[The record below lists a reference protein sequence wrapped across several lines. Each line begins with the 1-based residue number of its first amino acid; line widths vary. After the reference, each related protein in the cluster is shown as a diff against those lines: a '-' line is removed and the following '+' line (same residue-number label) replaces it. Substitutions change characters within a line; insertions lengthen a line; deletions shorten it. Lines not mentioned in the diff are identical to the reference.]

1 MIVVSGWLRVEPSDR
16 DAYLAGSRA
25 VIETARTT
33 PGCVDFS
40 LSADLV
46 DADRIN
52 IFEQWDSVEAVER
65 FRGSGPSDDQQA
77 VITGAHVVQQTVTD
91 TVELT

>member
-65 FRGSGPSDDQQA
+65 FRGQARPTTSRPSSP
-77 VITGAHVVQQTVTD
+77 VRMWCNRP
-91 TVELT
+91 